1 MRLKDLVSEALIGKK
16 IRCKAFFEGGDWY
29 VSLHEDYMTFTVK
42 DVSFISDLY
51 ELETDL
57 GNLVLYN
64 FDEFE
69 IL

>member
-1 MRLKDLVSEALIGKK
+1 MRLKDLITQALVGKT
-16 IRCKAFFEGGDWY
+16 IRCRVFFEVEDWY
-29 VSLHEDYMTFTVK
+29 VSLHEDYMTFNVK
-42 DVSFISDLY
+42 SVTFTQDIY

-57 GNLVLYN
+57 GNLVIYN